1 MILSYSERLVLHA
14 QVAVMAVSLYDLY
27 WRSISIDPLEIEDN
41 IDCVLLCRQ
50 TMYTCDLTQYNKN
63 VVPVVMCM
71 HHDDHVRINAG
82 LLCWLAIVDR

>member
-1 MILSYSERLVLHA
+1 MVLHA
-14 QVAVMAVSLYDLY
+14 QVAVMAVSLSDLY

-63 VVPVVMCM
+63 VVSVVSLFCM
-71 HHDDHVRINAG
+71 HLDDHVRINAG